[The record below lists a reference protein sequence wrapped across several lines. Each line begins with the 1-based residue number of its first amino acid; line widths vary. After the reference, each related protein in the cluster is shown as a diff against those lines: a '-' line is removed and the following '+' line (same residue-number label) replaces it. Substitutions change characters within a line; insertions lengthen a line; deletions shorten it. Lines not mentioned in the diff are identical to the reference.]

1 MNLTVILCICLFFA
15 GYEPFY
21 LNYLVVQ
28 TTAYFSGKKKS
39 HCVSLVGGWEWVS
52 GLNERVS
59 MAGLVFGASWALAPV
74 GHSPCW
80 TFLPLP
86 LIQMLVGSGV
96 RNWPLKGGVL
106 CRVLCGSWAPGA
118 LESYQGARCLWFS
131 RTLTLWPWAPHLGP
145 TSFSCLDERTDVWSQ
160 VFGTPGGCGWR
171 GCPVSISVCLWPW
184 VWGQAPTLI
193 KYICDKDTYI
203 DSHSLS
209 LFLSHSHSHYK
220 NIADLRMCV
229 FSSFWV
235 PGADCLLRPSCMR
248 NYI

>member
-28 TTAYFSGKKKS
+28 TTAYFSGKKKKS
-39 HCVSLVGGWEWVS
+39 HCVSLVGEWEWVS

-86 LIQMLVGSGV
+86 RIQMLVGSGV
-96 RNWPLKGGVL
+96 RNWPIKAGGGGVL

-193 KYICDKDTYI
+193 KYICDKDIHRVTL
-203 DSHSLS
+203 SLS
-209 LFLSHSHSHYK
+209 FSHIHTHTIRTLLIYVCVYFPVFGFQVLFV
-220 NIADLRMCV
+220 C
-229 FSSFWV
+229 
-235 PGADCLLRPSCMR
+235 
-248 NYI
+248 